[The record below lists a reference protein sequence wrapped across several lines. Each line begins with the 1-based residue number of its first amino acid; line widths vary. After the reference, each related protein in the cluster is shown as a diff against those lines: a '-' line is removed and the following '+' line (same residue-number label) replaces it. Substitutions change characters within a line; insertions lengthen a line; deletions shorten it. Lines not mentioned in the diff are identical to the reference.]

1 MNLDRLK
8 EDLIADEGLKLE
20 IYLCNAEPPRRT
32 VGIGHMLTPVDP
44 EWLMDIGD
52 TITRERCDELFAVD
66 IETTIRD
73 CERVYEN
80 WDSLPDEAQLICA
93 NMMYNLG
100 QTRMSSFLK
109 YILALNQ
116 SPPDIASAAVE
127 MADSRWH
134 EQLPNRSQRLID
146 RMNKLRGDA

>member
-1 MNLDRLK
+1 MLNLPVARLGS
-8 EDLIADEGLKLE
+8 DT
-20 IYLCNAEPPRRT
+20 CSR
-32 VGIGHMLTPVDP
+32 
-44 EWLMDIGD
+44 

-80 WDSLPDEAQLICA
+80 WDSLPDEAKLICG

-100 QTRMSSFLK
+100 QTRMRSFRK

-116 SPPDIASAAVE
+116 DPPDIASAAVE

-134 EQLPNRSQRLID
+134 EQLPHRSQRLID
-146 RMNKLRGDA
+146 RMNDLRGDA